1 MRSIWTTKNGYW
13 KTTFEEEE
21 VLGHNIIVG
30 FKKIWRF
37 FWGQEPNGKISDWI
51 IKEYR
56 LNPSLIP
63 ADELNNRIIK
73 KETNTQRFKSFSNFD
88 ADSVKDSLIFSSQSY
103 GTGRRRQCVLFAQVP
118 IYVADRGF
126 LEF

>member
-37 FWGQEPNGKISDWI
+37 FWGQEPNGEISDWI

-63 ADELNNRIIK
+63 AEELNNRIIK
-73 KETNTQRFKSFSNFD
+73 KVSTFD
-88 ADSVKDSLIFSSQSY
+88 FIFILGQITY
-103 GTGRRRQCVLFAQVP
+103 YT
-118 IYVADRGF
+118 IYVWSKF
-126 LEF
+126 NSVL